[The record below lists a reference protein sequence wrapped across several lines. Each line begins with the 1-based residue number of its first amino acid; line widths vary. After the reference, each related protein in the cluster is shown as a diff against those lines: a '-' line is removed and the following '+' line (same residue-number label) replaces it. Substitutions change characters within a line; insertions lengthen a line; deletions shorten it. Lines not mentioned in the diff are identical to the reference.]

1 MALAFVNRAEC
12 TVSASSLP
20 SAATAAISH
29 TAGNLLVVGVSFQ
42 TAGGATSVTL
52 SDTAGN
58 TYTPIGSLLVRSTNR
73 LQLWYCPNC
82 LGNASNIVTAT
93 TVGGNAGFL
102 VVSVRQ
108 FSGAD
113 TSAPLDGTATA
124 TGSSASINSGSVAV
138 TASSAV
144 IVAFMEADGSNFV
157 AGTGYT
163 LNQFANASGRFFAD
177 EYHIVTASEAATA
190 SCTSGAWGV
199 CAAAFK
205 AASGG
210 GSVTPWA
217 AGVTH
222 SVGSAF

>member
-58 TYTPIGSLLVRSTNR
+58 TYTPIGSLLVRGGNR
-73 LQLWYCPNC
+73 MQLWYCPNC

-93 TVGGNAGFL
+93 TVGGNSTELA
-102 VVSVRQ
+102 VSVLQ

-113 TSAPLDGTATA
+113 TSAPLNGTA
-124 TGSSASINSGSVAV
+124 SAIGNP
-138 TASSAV
+138 
-144 IVAFMEADGSNFV
+144 
-157 AGTGYT
+157 T
-163 LNQFANASGRFFAD
+163 LLIQ
-177 EYHIVTASEAATA
+177 
-190 SCTSGAWGV
+190 
-199 CAAAFK
+199 
-205 AASGG
+205 
-210 GSVTPWA
+210 
-217 AGVTH
+217 
-222 SVGSAF
+222 